1 MQSYWFF
8 DQLVD
13 VLVSGEQTAGS
24 YSVSELR
31 GPPDFATPL
40 HRHRDLDEGFYIVAG
55 ELTIWVGEEV
65 NVLSAG
71 DFLLAPRRVPHTIRN
86 TGSEDVRMLTRIVQQ
101 AA

>member
-31 GPPDFATPL
+31 GPPDFATP
-40 HRHRDLDEGFYIVAG
+40 FA
-55 ELTIWVGEEV
+55 
-65 NVLSAG
+65 
-71 DFLLAPRRVPHTIRN
+71 
-86 TGSEDVRMLTRIVQQ
+86 
-101 AA
+101 